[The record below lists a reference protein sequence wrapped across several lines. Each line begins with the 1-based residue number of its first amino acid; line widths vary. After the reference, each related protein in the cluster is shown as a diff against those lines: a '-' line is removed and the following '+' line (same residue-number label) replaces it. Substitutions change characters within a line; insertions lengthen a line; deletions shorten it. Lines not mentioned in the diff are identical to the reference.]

1 LDRLRQAQ
9 RALEDRSTFAANEE
23 LEVEVVEQG
32 RSAVSEQL
40 QRIAVLWDQGR
51 LSQDALGELAAEVL
65 VYLSE
70 QREQFL
76 AWRAEG
82 APGRETDLVLAGLSL
97 MEEAALA
104 LGMHPW
110 EELRS
115 VVESGEEQF
124 RRARAAL
131 V

>member
-1 LDRLRQAQ
+1 MDRLRRAQ
-9 RALEDRSTFAANEE
+9 EALEDRSTFAATEE
-23 LEVEVVEQG
+23 LEVEVVEQA

-40 QRIAVLWDQGR
+40 RRIALLWDQGR
-51 LSQDALGELAAEVL
+51 LNQDALGELAEEVL
-65 VYLSE
+65 GYLDE
-70 QREQFL
+70 QRQQFL

-82 APGRETDLVLAGLSL
+82 APGPETDLVLAGLDL

-110 EELRS
+110 EELRA

-131 V
+131 A